1 VLPATHEAQVTF
13 AVELQAAAID
23 WPAVQVPHEL
33 QTVAFA
39 ALENVFA
46 AQAVQL
52 VSLVLLHCLAV

>member
-1 VLPATHEAQVTF
+1 MLEDAAQGAETY
-13 AVELQAAAID
+13 

-39 ALENVFA
+39 AVENVFA

-52 VSLVLLHCLAV
+52 VLVVLLHCLAV

>member
-1 VLPATHEAQVTF
+1 MEDAE
-13 AVELQAAAID
+13 QAGETY
-23 WPAVQVPHEL
+23 WPAVQ
-33 QTVAFA
+33 TVQGAQLVALA